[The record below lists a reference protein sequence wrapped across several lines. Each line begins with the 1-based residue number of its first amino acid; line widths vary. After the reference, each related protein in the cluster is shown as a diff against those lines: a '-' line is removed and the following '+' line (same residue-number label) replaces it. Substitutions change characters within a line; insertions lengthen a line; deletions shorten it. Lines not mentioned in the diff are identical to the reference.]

1 MNQGGIA
8 CFKASLVK
16 TCSHI
21 KSLLADPP
29 DDMCSSG
36 SIALLGLTTTT
47 TEVRFLFCCCNS
59 RYQWQ
64 ASSNFHLSKMICKLQ
79 PLKV

>member
-1 MNQGGIA
+1 MNQVGNT

-16 TCSHI
+16 TCSHM

-47 TEVRFLFCCCNS
+47 EVCFLICCCNS

-64 ASSNFHLSKMICKLQ
+64 ASSIFHLSNMIYKLQ
-79 PLKV
+79 SLKV